1 MPVYISIQFLLIKWN
16 QASLPFRRCLTEL
29 GVKTQSYFFRATISV
44 ELSRPS
50 FMQISPHAT
59 ARFVFLSSLH
69 LLSFLVP
76 STKPPTSE
84 WSGLMS
90 ITSEAAFWSD
100 SVEGDKRRLIA
111 NTEWNNKN
119 DCGGATSVT
128 KRNYAASISKVERH
142 IPDRFCVNLAMWTP
156 FGTVAEMNKYE
167 RVLEPTEMEV
177 TFKE

>member
-1 MPVYISIQFLLIKWN
+1 MKPS
-16 QASLPFRRCLTEL
+16 
-29 GVKTQSYFFRATISV
+29 QSSFSTLSDGTGCENAVIFFRATISV

-84 WSGLMS
+84 WSGLVS
-90 ITSEAAFWSD
+90 SRSEVAFWSD
-100 SVEGDKRRLIA
+100 SVEGDKPRLIA

-128 KRNYAASISKVERH
+128 KRNYAAPISKVERH
-142 IPDRFCVNLAMWTP
+142 IPDRFFVNLAMWTP
-156 FGTVAEMNKYE
+156 FGTVAEINRYE